1 MTARTRTAESAA
13 RQLLTGLGIAALP
26 VPVEAIAAHL
36 GARIVHEPL
45 DSTIS
50 GLLLREGGTNLI
62 AVNSEHHPR
71 RRRFTIAHE
80 LGHLELHKGDY
91 IVDSTVRVN
100 RRDTLS
106 SMATDAEEIEA
117 NAYAAALLMPGD
129 LVRQTL
135 GQLRDS
141 QISNPSRVVDT
152 LAEQF
157 GVSSE
162 AMGYRLINLGLS
174 T

>member
-1 MTARTRTAESAA
+1 MSTVSAERRARE
-13 RQLLTGLGIAALP
+13 LLELAGISQAP
-26 VPVEAIAAHL
+26 VPVEELADKL
-36 GARIVHEPL
+36 GARIVHENL
-45 DSTIS
+45 DQTIS
-50 GLLLREGGTNLI
+50 GLLLRENGSTLI
-62 AVNSEHHPR
+62 AVNVQHHAR

-80 LGHLELHKGDY
+80 LGHLQMHDGEY

-100 RRDTLS
+100 RRDAVS

-117 NAYAAALLMPGD
+117 NAFAAAVLMPGD
-129 LVRQTL
+129 LVRRAL
-135 GQLRDS
+135 GQLRS
-141 QISNPSRVVDT
+141 PMVGNPTRVIGG

-157 GVSSE
+157 GVSNE